1 MKEFT
6 KEELAQNNGQDGKPA
21 YVGYEGKVYD
31 MSDSP
36 MWEDGDHEGMHF
48 AGVDLT
54 VEHADAPHD
63 VQVTDFPLVGTL
75 V

>member
-6 KEELAQNNGQDGKPA
+6 AEELATYNGQNGQPA
-21 YVGYEGKVYD
+21 YVAYDGKVYD

-36 MWEDGDHEGMHF
+36 MWEDGDHEGMHY
-48 AGVDLT
+48 AGADLT
-54 VEHADAPHD
+54 AEHDDAPHD
-63 VQVTDFPLVGTL
+63 VVVTDFPLVGTL

>member
-6 KEELAQNNGQDGKPA
+6 AEELAQNNGQDGKPA
-21 YVGYEGKVYD
+21 YVAYQGKVYD

-48 AGVDLT
+48 AGADLT
-54 VEHADAPHD
+54 ADQDDAPHD
-63 VQVTDFPLVGTL
+63 VHVTDFPLVGTL